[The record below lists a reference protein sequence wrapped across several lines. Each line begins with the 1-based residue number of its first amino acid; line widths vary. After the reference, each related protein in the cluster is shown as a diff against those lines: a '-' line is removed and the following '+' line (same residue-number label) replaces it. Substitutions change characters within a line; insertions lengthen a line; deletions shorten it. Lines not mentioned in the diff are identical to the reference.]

1 MKVVLKESYMSLGE
15 AGDVVEV
22 RPGYARNFLIPEGL
36 AVTATRG
43 NLKLF
48 EDKAKEI
55 QAKREKER
63 ENSKSVLGVIE
74 KMTLTLKKKVSD
86 EGKLFGSVTTKEL
99 EELFAKQGANVD
111 RRQIVLGRQ
120 IKMIGD
126 YSILVK
132 LVGGMKANVALQ
144 VVSETPMRN
153 LNLVAQEA
161 YAAEVKAS
169 EKAAKNK
176 EKAEKVE
183 AAAPVESE
191 SGAEETAKSKKGKKE
206 KKPKKSE

>member
-15 AGDVVEV
+15 AGDVVDV
-22 RPGYARNFLIPEGL
+22 KPGYARNFLIPEGL
-36 AVTATRG
+36 AVTATKG

-63 ENSKSVLGVIE
+63 DNSKKILGVIE

-99 EELFAKQGANVD
+99 EELFSKQGATVD

-132 LVGGMKANVALQ
+132 LVGGMKANVALK
-144 VVSETPMRN
+144 VVSETPLRN
-153 LNLVAQEA
+153 AQIA
-161 YAAEVKAS
+161 AAAQNAAPAAEASVEEKSASDENAPAKKA
-169 EKAAKNK
+169 
-176 EKAEKVE
+176 
-183 AAAPVESE
+183 
-191 SGAEETAKSKKGKKE
+191 KKE
-206 KKPKKSE
+206 KKSKKSEE

>member
-15 AGDVVEV
+15 AGDVVDV

-36 AVTATRG
+36 ALTATRA

-48 EDKAKEI
+48 EDKAKEM
-55 QAKREKER
+55 QSKREKER
-63 ENSKSVLGVIE
+63 DNSKKILGVIE

-99 EELFAKQGANVD
+99 EELFAKQGAPVD
-111 RRQIVLGRQ
+111 RRQIVLGKQ

-126 YSILVK
+126 YTILVK

-144 VVSETPMRN
+144 VVSETPLRN
-153 LNLVAQEA
+153 LQVA
-161 YAAEVKAS
+161 AAAASSSPPSTAKQDSASSVKETAS
-169 EKAAKNK
+169 DDQVEKAAPAK
-176 EKAEKVE
+176 
-183 AAAPVESE
+183 
-191 SGAEETAKSKKGKKE
+191 KSKKSKKTE
-206 KKPKKSE
+206 E